1 MTLALVSDI
10 RFIGAGVACR
20 ERHAMIGRQKQ
31 KREKYSSPCEDLTSA
46 VPRVWVVDAFFAAGP
61 RFSGPLSPHGPG
73 VSVNVWTDN
82 YGISQ
87 WTDNYGVSQ

>member
-10 RFIGAGVACR
+10 RFIGCR
-20 ERHAMIGRQKQ
+20 GCLSGRHAMIGRQKQ

-46 VPRVWVVDAFFAAGP
+46 VPRVWAVDAFFAAGP

-82 YGISQ
+82 YG
-87 WTDNYGVSQ
+87 VSQ